1 MLRFNHLCYNI
12 VVNIIVFKMN
22 IKKKGANTIMLVR
35 NNLRILMARDRLTI
49 QDVHEKTG
57 LSRTTISKLYNES
70 STKIGMDTIVELCK
84 LFHCGVQDLLY
95 LEDVKE

>member
-1 MLRFNHLCYNI
+1 
-12 VVNIIVFKMN
+12 
-22 IKKKGANTIMLVR
+22 MLVK

-70 STKIGMDTIVELCK
+70 SAKIGLDTIGSLCK
-84 LFHCGVQDLLY
+84 LFNCGVQDLLY
-95 LEDVKE
+95 LEDSES

>member
-1 MLRFNHLCYNI
+1 
-12 VVNIIVFKMN
+12 
-22 IKKKGANTIMLVR
+22 MLVR

-70 STKIGMDTIVELCK
+70 SAKIGLDTIAALCK
-84 LFHCGVQDLLY
+84 LFKCGVEELLY
-95 LEDVKE
+95 LEDIES

>member
-1 MLRFNHLCYNI
+1 MI
-12 VVNIIVFKMN
+12 
-22 IKKKGANTIMLVR
+22 VR

-70 STKIGMDTIVELCK
+70 SAKIGFETITALCELFNCE
-84 LFHCGVQDLLY
+84 VQDLLY
-95 LEDVKE
+95 LESNKENES

>member
-1 MLRFNHLCYNI
+1 MK
-12 VVNIIVFKMN
+12 VFILNTKTE
-22 IKKKGANTIMLVR
+22 GANTIMLVR

-57 LSRTTISKLYNES
+57 LSRTTISKLYNETS
-70 STKIGMDTIVELCK
+70 SKIGMDTIVELCK
-84 LFHCGVQDLLY
+84 LFNCGVQDLLY